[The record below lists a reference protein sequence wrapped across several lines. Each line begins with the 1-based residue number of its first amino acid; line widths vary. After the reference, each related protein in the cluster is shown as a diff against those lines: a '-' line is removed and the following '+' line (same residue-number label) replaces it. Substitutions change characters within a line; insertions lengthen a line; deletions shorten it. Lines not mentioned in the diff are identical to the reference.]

1 MILKLLKGV
10 IWVIK
15 LELKR
20 ILLNK
25 KMLYLIG
32 LGVVVIFCSSFVY
45 LKDYIFFNY
54 NAADLQTPELQE
66 NARKMVAHALN
77 KYDVWLA
84 GFDWYIFMMPII
96 AALPYSLTYIEDV
109 ENNMITNINSRINH
123 SRYVGTKIIINAV
136 SGGIA
141 VTIPIIISLIITS
154 LVFGGTIQD
163 FSTYK
168 AFGGAFN
175 ELFRNNYYVYVLI
188 HLAIEFLFGF
198 SYATIALAV
207 STQIKNS
214 MAILLSPFLFWAG
227 GSVIVSLIHLPISS
241 PMEINQ
247 FYMCKNLTLQEI
259 LIQLIFIFIVSS
271 ITFIFNARKEYI
283 YEKHNLL

>member
-1 MILKLLKGV
+1 MILKLWKRG
-10 IWVIK
+10 IFVIK

-25 KMLYLIG
+25 KMLYVLL
-32 LGVVVIFCSSFVY
+32 LGIIVILCSSFIY

-54 NAADLQTPELQE
+54 NAADLQTTELQE
-66 NARKMVAHALN
+66 NARKMVSQALN
-77 KYDVWLA
+77 KYDAWLA

-96 AALPYSLTYIEDV
+96 AALPYSLTYIEDT

-123 SRYVGTKIIINAV
+123 SRYIGTKIIINSV

-154 LVFGGTIQD
+154 LFFGGTIQD

-168 AFGGAFN
+168 AFGGTFN
-175 ELFRNNYYVYVLI
+175 ELFKNNYYVYILI

-207 STQIKNS
+207 STKIKNS
-214 MAILLSPFLFWAG
+214 MAVLLSPFLFWAG
-227 GSVIVSLIHLPISS
+227 GSVIVSLIDLHISS

-259 LIQLIFIFIVSS
+259 LIQLSFIFLVSS
-271 ITFIFNARKEYI
+271 ITFIFNTRKDDI
-283 YEKHNLL
+283 YEKRNLL